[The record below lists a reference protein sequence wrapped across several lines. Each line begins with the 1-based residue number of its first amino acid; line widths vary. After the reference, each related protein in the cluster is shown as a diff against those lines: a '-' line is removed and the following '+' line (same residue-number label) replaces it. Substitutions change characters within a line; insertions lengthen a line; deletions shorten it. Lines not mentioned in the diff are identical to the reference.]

1 MLRIEDL
8 QLFVRAVEAGSLSGA
23 ARALD
28 CSPAVASAAL
38 ARLEA
43 ELGQRLLLRTT
54 RTARLSPAGERLL
67 PYARKTLQA
76 IDDVRSSIASPL
88 TPLSGT
94 VRISVPSDL
103 GRHQLRQWIDT
114 FQADHPAIQLRL
126 QVGDRLSNLFREPVD
141 AAIRYGSPND
151 DSLIARELAPNNR
164 RCAVA
169 SPDYLARAG
178 SPSRPEALA
187 KHECLLCTVAER
199 ADDHWWFERDGQR
212 VEVTVAGSRVAED
225 GDVVRRW
232 AVEGY
237 GIACLSRLDVAADL
251 AAGRLMPVLPTWQ
264 GERTP
269 LYFVTAERS
278 ESSSIL
284 TALREHLLR
293 RLCDSGCAVDR
304 KCLLTDRQ
312 G

>member
-1 MLRIEDL
+1 MIRLEDL
-8 QLFVRAVEAGSLSGA
+8 QLFVRTVEAGSLSGA

-67 PYARKTLQA
+67 PHARRTLQA
-76 IDDVRSSIASPL
+76 IDDVRSSITTPL
-88 TPLSGT
+88 TPLQGT
-94 VRISVPSDL
+94 MRISVPSDL
-103 GRHQLRQWIDT
+103 GRHQLRQWIDA
-114 FQADHPAIQLRL
+114 FQIDHPGIQLRL

-169 SPDYLARAG
+169 SPDYLAHAG
-178 SPSRPEALA
+178 SPDHPQALG
-187 KHECLLCTVAER
+187 KHECLLYTVADRTDDCWVFESER
-199 ADDHWWFERDGQR
+199 RR
-212 VEVTVAGSRVAED
+212 VEVTVSGSRVAED
-225 GDVVRRW
+225 GEVVRRW

-237 GIACLSRLDVAADL
+237 GIACLSQLDVATDL
-251 AAGRLMPVLPTWQ
+251 AAGRLRLVLPTWQ
-264 GERTP
+264 GEPAP

-278 ESSSIL
+278 ESSPIL
-284 TALREHLLR
+284 TALREHLLIQ
-293 RLCDSGCAVDR
+293 LGQSTPTTSSDE
-304 KCLLTDRQ
+304 
-312 G
+312 

>member
-38 ARLEA
+38 ARLET

-54 RTARLSPAGERLL
+54 RTVRLSPAGERLL
-67 PYARKTLQA
+67 PHARRTLLA
-76 IDDVRSSIASPL
+76 IDDVRSSITTPQ
-88 TPLSGT
+88 TPLCGP
-94 VRISVPSDL
+94 VRISVPSDI
-103 GRHQLRQWIDT
+103 GRHQLRQWIDA
-114 FQADHPAIQLRL
+114 FQTDHPSIQLRL

-151 DSLIARELAPNNR
+151 DSLIARELAPDNR

-169 SPDYLARAG
+169 APDYLADAG
-178 SPSRPEALA
+178 AIDHPQALGEQ
-187 KHECLLCTVAER
+187 ECLLYTVADR
-199 ADDHWWFERDGQR
+199 ADDRWVFENDRRR
-212 VEVTVAGSRVAED
+212 VEVTVSGSRVAED
-225 GDVVRRW
+225 GEVVRRW

-237 GIACLSRLDVAADL
+237 GIACLSQLDVAADL
-251 AAGRLMPVLPTWQ
+251 AAGRLRLVLPTWQ
-264 GERTP
+264 GERVP
-269 LYFVTAERS
+269 LYFVTAVRS

-293 RLCDSGCAVDR
+293 KLGQSGHSAGADTSSG
-304 KCLLTDRQ
+304 K
-312 G
+312 